1 MFVPTRDVAEL
12 SRKRVEIVGELADR
26 ALQAMSEV
34 GRKDSAQRKMMR
46 TMLSDQMKG
55 LDIRKLRGVKD
66 LVVTGYDGDPV
77 ERVVGASMALGQAI
91 RDGTVSALED
101 VPEPSSDEIEASYEP
116 VQRYVTATMATLGE
130 KL

>member
-1 MFVPTRDVAEL
+1 
-12 SRKRVEIVGELADR
+12 
-26 ALQAMSEV
+26 MSEV